1 MKHQV
6 ICIKEIKNELI
17 LNKKY
22 TVEKLVFH
30 IDYTG
35 KTYLII
41 NEYGYLNRYSTYFL
55 QELSQNRKNKIQKF
69 ARSLCQKISFEK
81 QYKNY

>member
-55 QELSQNRKNKIQKF
+55 QELSQNRKNKIQKLNETT
-69 ARSLCQKISFEK
+69 SHLC
-81 QYKNY
+81 